1 MISLIK
7 PITPSALKFVTTCK
21 TELIILIFKSTFSG
35 ETPNKLP
42 AFPAVAPDTRSHA
55 PNIISNVNAVL
66 APAPTLV
73 KNVVILLLNLLS
85 IPSEFRTTIS
95 NISSANPDILVANG
109 GNFCAN
115 LLPIA
120 FIANFAI
127 SNNLPISPL
136 LPATFS
142 TVSPTAFLTTLPE
155 PFCAASL
162 ANFA

>member
-1 MISLIK
+1 MIK
-7 PITPSALKFVTTCK
+7 PITPNALKLVTTCR

-73 KNVVILLLNLLS
+73 KKVVIFLVNLLS
-85 IPSEFRTTIS
+85 IPSEFLITIS
-95 NISSANPDILVANG
+95 NISSANPASLVVIV
-109 GNFCAN
+109 GNFCDN
-115 LLPIA
+115 LLPTA
-120 FIANFAI
+120 FIASLAI
-127 SNNLPISPL
+127 SINLPISPL

-142 TVSPTAFLTTLPE
+142 TVSPTTFLTALPE